1 MKAFVD
7 TSALLAL
14 LDGGDDHHDAAVA
27 GWHRLAEAESALVT
41 SNYIVLETIAVAQHR
56 LGLDAV
62 RALVR
67 DVLPLID
74 VVFVDE
80 PIHEA
85 GLSALL
91 AAGRR
96 RLSLVDCVSFEV
108 MRRRH
113 IRRALAFDAH
123 FEEYGFERVGV
134 DGAGAG

>member
-1 MKAFVD
+1 MSVFID

-14 LDGGDDHHDAAVA
+14 LDADEERHRAA
-27 GWHRLAEAESALVT
+27 LATWAALTTEEAALVT
-41 SNYIVLETIAVAQHR
+41 SNYVVLETIAVAKHR

-62 RALVR
+62 RAIVG

-80 PIHEA
+80 PVQRA
-85 GLSALL
+85 ALSALL

-108 MRRRH
+108 MRDRR
-113 IRRALAFDAH
+113 IRRAFAYDSH
-123 FEEYGFERVGV
+123 FAEHGFEKVEG
-134 DGAGAG
+134 

>member
-1 MKAFVD
+1 MSVFID

-14 LDGGDDHHDAAVA
+14 LNADEERHRAA
-27 GWHRLAEAESALVT
+27 LATWAALTTEEAALVT
-41 SNYIVLETIAVAQHR
+41 SNYVVLETIAVARHR

-80 PIHEA
+80 PVQRA
-85 GLSALL
+85 ALSALL

-108 MRRRH
+108 MRDRR
-113 IRRALAFDAH
+113 IRRAFAYDNH
-123 FEEYGFERVGV
+123 FAEHGFEKVEG
-134 DGAGAG
+134 